1 MCPKGM
7 KKCKSLFSLFK
18 KKSILNSQEESL
30 QSAVTIESFSAQHE
44 HLRNFS

>member
-1 MCPKGM
+1 M
-7 KKCKSLFSLFK
+7 KKCKSLFSLFKK